1 MAELAIWMLVGFGV
15 LAVVVRVAI
24 QVIRTGRT
32 GLIGVRRGVG
42 PLGWL
47 AAVLFNGGVA
57 LGVLSVVDVQRGSL
71 DTIDSVDVGALH
83 VIGIA
88 LAGAGGLTLFLAQL
102 GMGES
107 WRVGVNEEER
117 TDLVTAGWFSLV
129 RNPIYSAMILGLLG
143 FALMVP
149 TWLGFVAV
157 VVTGIGLELQVR
169 AVEEPY
175 LSAPTVTSS
184 GTTRPVSAASCP
196 GSAASA
202 RSLRA
207 GPWRSGSGGRP
218 RPAAWSASRARAG
231 PWRSPGAPARGCR

>member
-1 MAELAIWMLVGFGV
+1 MARSVGSPRSSST
-15 LAVVVRVAI
+15 A
-24 QVIRTGRT
+24 
-32 GLIGVRRGVG
+32 
-42 PLGWL
+42 GWRW
-47 AAVLFNGGVA
+47 A
-57 LGVLSVVDVQRGSL
+57 SSRWSIVQRGSL

-83 VIGIA
+83 VIGIG
-88 LAGAGGLTLFLAQL
+88 LAAAGGLTLFLAQL

-157 VVTGIGLELQVR
+157 VVTGLGLELQVR

-175 LSAPTVTSS
+175 LIRTHGDEFRAYAP
-184 GTTRPVSAASCP
+184 GRP
-196 GSAASA
+196 
-202 RSLRA
+202 LRA
-207 GPWRSGSGGRP
+207 RGRP
-218 RPAAWSASRARAG
+218 LRLGSFEQAHRVEGPADALVERAWSSSRARAG

>member
-1 MAELAIWMLVGFGV
+1 MDAGRFGV

-42 PLGWL
+42 PSVGSPRSSSI
-47 AAVLFNGGVA
+47 GGVA
-57 LGVLSVVDVQRGSL
+57 LGVLSLVAVQRGSL

-88 LAGAGGLTLFLAQL
+88 LAAAGGLTLFLAQL

-117 TDLVTAGWFSLV
+117 TDLVTAGLV
-129 RNPIYSAMILGLLG
+129 LPRSQPDLLGHDRRPAG

-149 TWLGFVAV
+149 TWLGFV
-157 VVTGIGLELQVR
+157 GRGRDR
-169 AVEEPY
+169 ARVG
-175 LSAPTVTSS
+175 AP
-184 GTTRPVSAASCP
+184 G
-196 GSAASA
+196 
-202 RSLRA
+202 
-207 GPWRSGSGGRP
+207 
-218 RPAAWSASRARAG
+218 ASRS
-231 PWRSPGAPARGCR
+231 RSPT

>member
-1 MAELAIWMLVGFGV
+1 MAELAIWMLVVFGV

-57 LGVLSVVDVQRGSL
+57 LGVLSVVDVHRGSL
-71 DTIDSVDVGALH
+71 DTIDSVDVSALH

-88 LAGAGGLTLFLAQL
+88 LAAAGGLTLFLAQL

-117 TDLVTAGWFSLV
+117 TDLVTAGWVSLV

-149 TWLGFVAV
+149 AWLGFVAV
-157 VVTGIGLELQVR
+157 VVTGLGLELQVR

-175 LSAPTVTSS
+175 LQRTHGDEYRRYASRVERFLPGVGRLRS
-184 GTTRPVSAASCP
+184 SCP
-196 GSAASA
+196 
-202 RSLRA
+202 
-207 GPWRSGSGGRP
+207 W
-218 RPAAWSASRARAG
+218 
-231 PWRSPGAPARGCR
+231 

>member
-1 MAELAIWMLVGFGV
+1 MPAH
-15 LAVVVRVAI
+15 
-24 QVIRTGRT
+24 
-32 GLIGVRRGVG
+32 
-42 PLGWL
+42 
-47 AAVLFNGGVA
+47 GVA

-88 LAGAGGLTLFLAQL
+88 LAAAGGLTLFLAQL

-157 VVTGIGLELQVR
+157 VVTGLGLELQVR

-175 LSAPTVTSS
+175 LIRTH
-184 GTTRPVSAASCP
+184 GDEFRDY
-196 GSAASA
+196 
-202 RSLRA
+202 
-207 GPWRSGSGGRP
+207 
-218 RPAAWSASRARAG
+218 ASRVGRFVPRIG
-231 PWRSPGAPARGCR
+231 RFG

>member
-1 MAELAIWMLVGFGV
+1 MAELAIWMLVVFGV

-42 PLGWL
+42 PIGWL

-71 DTIDSVDVGALH
+71 DAIDSVDVGALH

-88 LAGAGGLTLFLAQL
+88 LAAAGGLTLFLAQL

-149 TWLGFVAV
+149 AWLGFVAV
-157 VVTGIGLELQVR
+157 VVTGLGLELQVR

-175 LSAPTVTSS
+175 LIRTH
-184 GTTRPVSAASCP
+184 GDEFRDY
-196 GSAASA
+196 
-202 RSLRA
+202 
-207 GPWRSGSGGRP
+207 
-218 RPAAWSASRARAG
+218 ASRVGRFVPRIG
-231 PWRSPGAPARGCR
+231 RFG